1 MAAPGGSVDW
11 PLPEKLFEWLGES
24 NLSRDSQSNAILG
37 VTATAVEE
45 CYTRWYGFH
54 REIVTKLD
62 VVAMDLRTATAEK
75 KSVTALKA
83 RNAVLERETVMMRE
97 ESTKIREKN
106 EAWAVRYEKLADNCD
121 ALRTAAGAT
130 PGVSNTVLHKIKPL
144 EPRRYDGSQDL
155 EVVTKYLDEVEHYVR
170 QGVSMCPKASPD
182 NQNIDT
188 FWRFLS
194 VKIFRWFE
202 KEMKE
207 RDVETIPPTDNDY
220 KIKWVEMKRVFKE
233 QFVPEVA
240 VSVVRKEWHALKF
253 SKNQVL
259 KFNQRALELV
269 EILGGSLSITRENPL
284 WEEYLRKLPEAA
296 AQDIAQQARL
306 MRRVHKI
313 DLTLSDMMEIMA
325 ERTLPYLPPVSL
337 GSPDASRATANT
349 TPGVTT
355 TTTDYGDPMDLSN
368 LEDQELYTV
377 DDGLKRCHRCQGFG
391 HIARQC
397 PTPSSS
403 VRPAQYRQNQQR
415 NGQQQQGGYQRYG
428 NQQHQGG
435 HQQQGGYQQSRREPP
450 TQRQPTQRPPFA
462 AQRQPSQRP
471 DSPPRRQNPTSAQRG
486 FGSAGKIYMVGEN
499 QRVYAVDDFDAGVG
513 AYFEGNWADEDDWES
528 SKGPRIVDLGEV
540 SDGEK
545 GEAAKGSEGGAGKA
559 KQ

>member
-1 MAAPGGSVDW
+1 MSTSGGAVDW
-11 PLPEKLFEWLGES
+11 PIPEKLFEWLGEN
-24 NLSRDSQSNAILG
+24 NLSRDTQTNAILG
-37 VTATAVEE
+37 VTATVVEE
-45 CYTRWYGFH
+45 CYTRWYNFH
-54 REIVTKLD
+54 RETVTKLD

-75 KSVTALKA
+75 KSVTTLKA
-83 RNAVLERETVMMRE
+83 RNAVLERETTTLRE
-97 ESTKIREKN
+97 DSTKFREKN
-106 EAWAVRYEKLADNCD
+106 EAWAARYEKLADNYD
-121 ALRTAAGAT
+121 ALRTAAGTT
-130 PGVSNTVLHKIKPL
+130 PGVSNTFVHKIKPP
-144 EPRRYDGSQDL
+144 EPKRYDGSQDL
-155 EVVTKYLDEVEHYVR
+155 EIVTKYLDDVEHYVR
-170 QGVSMCPKASPD
+170 QGASMCPKASPD
-182 NQNIDT
+182 NQNVDT

-207 RDVETIPPTDNDY
+207 RDVEAIPPTDNDY
-220 KIKWVEMKRVFKE
+220 KIKWGAMKRVFKE

-253 SKNQVL
+253 SENQVL

-284 WEEYLRKLPEAA
+284 WEEYLRKLPRAA
-296 AQDIAQQARL
+296 AQDIAQQARV

-313 DLTLSDMMEIMA
+313 DLTLSDMMEVIA

-337 GSPDASRATANT
+337 GSSDTSRGTANT
-349 TPGVTT
+349 TPGVVP
-355 TTTDYGDPMDLSN
+355 TTDYGDPMDLSN
-368 LEDQELYTV
+368 LEDQEIYAV

-403 VRPAQYRQNQQR
+403 VRPAQYRQSQQK

-428 NQQHQGG
+428 N
-435 HQQQGGYQQSRREPP
+435 HQQQGGYQQPRREPTTQQQP
-450 TQRQPTQRPPFA
+450 AQRQSSQRQSTQRQ
-462 AQRQPSQRP
+462 
-471 DSPPRRQNPTSAQRG
+471 DSPPRRQNPTSAPKG
-486 FGSAGKIYMVGEN
+486 FGTAGKIYMVGEN
-499 QRVYAVDDFDAGVG
+499 QRIYAVDDVDMAAG
-513 AYFEGNWADEDDWES
+513 AYFEGSWADEDDWES

-545 GEAAKGSEGGAGKA
+545 GETAKGEGAGKG
-559 KQ
+559 KK